1 MGKEALGTEVPLSI
15 LFLGFHFSHCFELS
29 NIIGQGVGCQ
39 ISVMFWV
46 VLWFLSTEVYLLESG
61 VLNALEAGAQLLKQC
76 QMGLFQLPKQKEG
89 G

>member
-1 MGKEALGTEVPLSI
+1 MDKGIIGVDEGSCLLSSNQLWTLHMPCHTSVILKALNYVGKEALGTEVPLSI

-46 VLWFLSTEVYLLESG
+46 VL
-61 VLNALEAGAQLLKQC
+61 
-76 QMGLFQLPKQKEG
+76 
-89 G
+89 